1 MAERQFSPINASS
14 PFLVPI
20 HLSESRMLLGSE
32 AAWSELLCGAAAL
45 EQLRADRGEIS
56 QQTANIF
63 KSRGARYLL
72 KAFPGLTAQQIQ
84 SPQIQALAHGLAMR
98 GLGAASI
105 KQILQVLKKVLQYG
119 LHAGVLD
126 RLPVFPSIR
135 TQSIPR
141 GGFTPQEL
149 LRLWRTARRLS
160 NSGANPPKPATHRE
174 TQGGLF
180 TKDMPIPV
188 EMRWLIAFMVN
199 SFMRPSDLKNLQH
212 QHVEVVRGRHTYLR
226 LRLPESKRHTE
237 TIITLRPAVRIYEQ
251 LLALSERRGR
261 SSPMDYVFYPEVRN
275 RKTAMM
281 AMDHHF
287 RRVLE
292 ASGLRQ
298 GQRGQTRSLYS
309 LRHTA
314 ITFRLLYGQGIDLL
328 TLAKNARTSV
338 AMIEKFYASELN
350 PEMNVAMLQSRR
362 GVG

>member
-1 MAERQFSPINASS
+1 M
-14 PFLVPI
+14 
-20 HLSESRMLLGSE
+20 SESRSNLGSD
-32 AAWSELLCGAAAL
+32 AAWHELLWGACAL
-45 EQLRADRGEIS
+45 EQLRADRGEIA
-56 QQTANIF
+56 QQTASNF
-63 KSRGARYLL
+63 KSRCARYLVC
-72 KAFPGLTAQQIQ
+72 AFPGLTPLQIQ
-84 SPQIQALAHGLAMR
+84 HPQIQALAHDLALK

-105 KQILQVLKKVLQYG
+105 RQILQVVRKVLKYG
-119 LHAGVLD
+119 FHTGALD
-126 RLPVFPSIR
+126 RIPDFPTIR
-135 TQSIPR
+135 TASVPR

-149 LRLWRTARRLS
+149 LTLWRTARRLAQVGPEAMRIES
-160 NSGANPPKPATHRE
+160 THRD
-174 TQGGLF
+174 TQGRLF
-180 TKDMPIPV
+180 ARDAPIPV

-212 QHVEVVRGRHTYLR
+212 QHVEVVRGRYTYLR

-237 TIITLRPAVRIYEQ
+237 TIITLRPAVRIYER
-251 LLALSERRGR
+251 LLALAQSRERA
-261 SSPMDYVFYPEVRN
+261 SPMDYVFYPEVRN
-275 RKTAMM
+275 RKSAMM

-292 ASGLRQ
+292 HAGLRQ

-350 PEMNVAMLQSRR
+350 PEMNVGMLQSRR
-362 GVG
+362 GA

>member
-1 MAERQFSPINASS
+1 MRTTSRQAAPNPKSFQVNYNLVVAEACTAQQ
-14 PFLVPI
+14 V
-20 HLSESRMLLGSE
+20 
-32 AAWSELLCGAAAL
+32 
-45 EQLRADRGEIS
+45 RAERGEIS
-56 QQTANIF
+56 LATAKNF
-63 KSRGARYLL
+63 SSRCHRYLL
-72 KAFPGLTAQQIQ
+72 PFLDRCEAVNQRFDWLSFFGSTSVAALSSASRRQVAQTVARVFIQ
-84 SPQIQALAHGLAMR
+84 SDVPELIQLAER
-98 GLGAASI
+98 I
-105 KQILQVLKKVLQYG
+105 P
-119 LHAGVLD
+119 
-126 RLPVFPSIR
+126 RIR
-135 TQSIPR
+135 TQSVPR

-149 LRLWRTARRLS
+149 LALWRTARRLS
-160 NSGANPPKPATHRE
+160 NPQTISLKPGTHRE

-180 TKDMPIPV
+180 TKDMPIPL

-261 SSPMDYVFYPEVRN
+261 SSHMDYVFYPEVRN